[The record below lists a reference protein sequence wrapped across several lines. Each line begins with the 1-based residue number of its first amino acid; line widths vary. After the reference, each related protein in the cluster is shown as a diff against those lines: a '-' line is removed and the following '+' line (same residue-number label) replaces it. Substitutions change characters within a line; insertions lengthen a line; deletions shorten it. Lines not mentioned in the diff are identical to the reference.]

1 MEPWLIWLCVGG
13 VLILLEFVV
22 PGGIIVFI
30 GIAAAIVGAGI
41 YFEIINSLF
50 EALITFFTS
59 SIFLML
65 FLRSLFIKYFEG
77 DSVIQNTN
85 EDIDLVGSLVEAV
98 EDVHPYKEG
107 RVRFRDSTWRA
118 RSDEEIMSGAKATI
132 SGRDGN
138 VLIIKPL

>member
-1 MEPWLIWLCVGG
+1 MEPWLVWLIVGA
-13 VLILLEFVV
+13 VMILLEFVV

-30 GIAAAIVGAGI
+30 GMAAAIVGAGL
-41 YFEIINSLF
+41 YFEIINTLF

-59 SIFLML
+59 SIFMML
-65 FLRSLFIKYFEG
+65 FLRSIFIKYFEG

-85 EDIDLVGSLVEAV
+85 EDIDLVGSVVEAV

-107 RVRFRDSTWRA
+107 RVRFRDSTWSA
-118 RSDEEIMSGAKATI
+118 RSDEEIKSGSKATV

-138 VLIIKPL
+138 ILIIKPL